1 MEGDANNG
9 TRTQDASFSS
19 HLRRAEGN
27 FVVKLAGSVHI
38 PNPPPAAKAEG
49 ETSVF
54 GAEKYFSMM
63 LEDDGPRLVDYDT
76 SKFGQKKK
84 ENRGGQQHKQPTSRP
99 GTPSTCSE
107 ASWNSKI
114 GLLSSMRTPSQS
126 KKKKVNRKI
135 NIFSSFSC
143 NGSCSDKKS
152 ISQNVGNIDHN
163 PAKQPQPRFK
173 ARDEVYYS
181 SFERS
186 NKEEHIALANLNS
199 GAQKLA
205 GKSQLEEKTMKEQ
218 EGPQKLLEVVG
229 SQRMKEDNVAI
240 NSERRL
246 SMLTSD
252 AIPKAPVMKEDA
264 ESDASSDLD
273 ESSDTGMEKKAVKG
287 LTPAPTTTGNW
298 NLQRN

>member
-1 MEGDANNG
+1 MEGDANN
-9 TRTQDASFSS
+9 
-19 HLRRAEGN
+19 
-27 FVVKLAGSVHI
+27 VKLAGSVHI
-38 PNPPPAAKAEG
+38 PNPPPATKAEG

-63 LEDDGPRLVDYDT
+63 LEDDGPRLVGYDT

-84 ENRGGQQHKQPTSRP
+84 ENSGGQQHKQPTSRP

-107 ASWNSKI
+107 ASWNSKS
-114 GLLSSMRTPSQS
+114 GFLSSMRTPSQS

-152 ISQNVGNIDHN
+152 ISVHEMNASHGGRGDKDFKKQNVGNIDHN

-186 NKEEHIALANLNS
+186 NKEEHIALA
-199 GAQKLA
+199 
-205 GKSQLEEKTMKEQ
+205 
-218 EGPQKLLEVVG
+218 
-229 SQRMKEDNVAI
+229 I
-240 NSERRL
+240 
-246 SMLTSD
+246 
-252 AIPKAPVMKEDA
+252 
-264 ESDASSDLD
+264 
-273 ESSDTGMEKKAVKG
+273 
-287 LTPAPTTTGNW
+287 
-298 NLQRN
+298 